1 MASETERST
10 QIPVSYPTADSKAVA
25 EQRPRK
31 LLSRINILIRRV
43 HLYSGLFL
51 LPWVILYG
59 VTGAMFN
66 HQGLFPRIV
75 IQPVDEDV
83 VANSPMSEFPT
94 AGLLAEQVV
103 EALRTAT
110 GNKTIRLP
118 ENNGAEFTGDLTF
131 EVKQSGEQHVVHI
144 DPIEKSS
151 WIGTQPRNEEEPVP
165 LLTDVKQIQ
174 LSPDPHAVA
183 QRAAEQILQQSAL
196 KSSGKLQP
204 LGWTKLNFLVN
215 INGEAARV
223 TYVLKDGH
231 VDVNRYTGE
240 DGFPLRQFL
249 LRLHTSHGQP
259 PHWNSRMFW
268 SLAVDTMS
276 IAMVCWGLSGV
287 FMWWQIK
294 RTRILGAFVIAIS
307 LLTATAMWFGL
318 QSFYAATRL

>member
-1 MASETERST
+1 MASETERSN
-10 QIPVSYPTADSKAVA
+10 QNSVSYPTAESKAVV
-25 EQRPRK
+25 ERRPRK
-31 LLSRINILIRRV
+31 LWSRINILIRRI

-51 LPWVILYG
+51 LPWVIMYG

-75 IQPVDEDV
+75 IQPVNENV
-83 VANSPMSEFPT
+83 VANSPMSGFPT
-94 AGLLAEQVV
+94 AELLAEQVV
-103 EALRTAT
+103 EALQTAT

-118 ENNGAEFTGDLTF
+118 ENNSAEFTGDLTF

-144 DPIEKSS
+144 DPVEKSS
-151 WIGTQPRNEEEPVP
+151 WIGTQPKNEEDPVP
-165 LLTDVKQIQ
+165 LLTDVKQIK
-174 LSPDPHAVA
+174 LSPDPQAAA
-183 QRAAEQILQQSAL
+183 QRAAEQILLQSRL

-231 VDVNRYTGE
+231 IDVNRFTGE

-276 IAMVCWGLSGV
+276 IAMVCWGISGV
-287 FMWWQIK
+287 FMWWQVK
-294 RTRILGAFVIAIS
+294 RTRILGVFVIGIS